1 MDYANNIVIVRTL
14 QGMAQGVAFAIDNLH
29 QEGIMGSIAG
39 DDTIMVVTKTEE
51 IAAKLVNSI
60 KNI

>member
-1 MDYANNIVIVRTL
+1 
-14 QGMAQGVAFAIDNLH
+14 MAQGVAFAIDNLH
-29 QEGIMGSIAG
+29 EEGIMGSIAG

-51 IAAKLVNSI
+51 NAAKLVNAI